1 MYEFGPE
8 AFDNYKIRRT
18 VISNNSTAAELKY
31 VVLDSVELEEATN
44 IDWQTGAS
52 TTQTSYCQQTDTIKK
67 PKNAGYIYRIPF
79 L

>member
-8 AFDNYKIRRT
+8 AFDHYKIRRT

-52 TTQTSYCQQTDTIKK
+52 TTQTSYYNKLTQ
-67 PKNAGYIYRIPF
+67 
-79 L
+79 